1 MATDTI
7 PARFFATARTRGN
20 AAAVHTRTA
29 EGWQPLSWTDYAAL
43 VRSVGRSLI
52 ALGVPHG
59 QATCILGYNR
69 LEWVAFAVGTMAA
82 GGVPAG
88 IYTTCSPS
96 ETHYIIEHA
105 EASVVLVENREQ
117 YQKVVQERHR
127 LPGLKHIVLM
137 KGTRIDGDPMALTW
151 EEFLARGEATG
162 SAPPASLDAAL
173 DDRTRKLHE
182 DDSAAYIYT
191 SGTTGPPKAVMIT
204 HRNCV
209 WTAEGLQRALHFTS
223 DFSSLSYLP
232 LSHIAEQVFTIHGP
246 AVLGG
251 SVYFAESLEKL
262 RDNLL
267 EVQPHVFFGV
277 PRVWEKFH
285 AALSARL
292 GQAKGVK
299 ARLLA
304 WARGVATAVH
314 ARKNLGKPVP
324 ALLGLRYKLA
334 HKLIFSKLKPAIGFG
349 RMQLCS
355 SGAAPIAAEVLQ
367 FFASLDIVIHEVYGQ
382 SEDTGPTSTNLPGL
396 TKFGSVGQPFPGVEV
411 RLGEDGEILVRGPNV
426 FKGYFKDQAA
436 TDATLIDGWLHSG
449 DLGSFDA
456 DGYLYIT
463 GRKKEILIT
472 AGGKNIAPKNIEA
485 ALKNHPLVEEAVVI
499 GDRRHFISALLALDA
514 AAAAKWLADRG
525 KPTDGPLHEHP
536 DLLAELGRGVEQA
549 NQEFARVEHVR
560 KFRVLPRSLSIE
572 HGELTPTMK
581 IKRRVVDKNWSALIE
596 SMYAGGQD

>member
-1 MATDTI
+1 MANDSI
-7 PARFFATARTRGN
+7 PARFFATARNRGG
-20 AAAVHTRTA
+20 ASAVHTRTA
-29 EGWQPLSWTDYAAL
+29 AGWQPLSWTDYAAL
-43 VRSVGRSLI
+43 VRRVGRALI
-52 ALGVPHG
+52 ALGVPFG

-96 ETHYIIEHA
+96 ETQYIIEHA

-117 YQKVVQERHR
+117 YQKIAQERHR

-137 KGTRIDGDPMALTW
+137 QGARVDGDPMALTW
-151 EEFLARGEATG
+151 EEFLARGDAT
-162 SAPPASLDAAL
+162 SEAAL
-173 DDRTRKLHE
+173 DERTRRIDE

-209 WTAEGLQRALHFTS
+209 WTAEGIGRAL
-223 DFSSLSYLP
+223 DLRPDYCSLSYLP

-246 AVLGG
+246 AVLGNA
-251 SVYFAESLEKL
+251 VYFAEALEKL

-292 GQAKGVK
+292 SQATGVK

-304 WARGVATAVH
+304 WARGVARDVH
-314 ARKNLGKPVP
+314 ARKNRGQQPSAVL
-324 ALLGLRYKLA
+324 ALQYRLA
-334 HKLIFSKLKPAIGFG
+334 NKLIFGKLKPAIGFG
-349 RMQLCS
+349 RIKLCS
-355 SGAAPIAAEVLQ
+355 SGAAPIAAEVLE

-382 SEDTGPTSTNLPGL
+382 SEDTGPTSTNLPGR
-396 TKFGSVGQPFPGVEV
+396 TRFGSVGQPFPGVEV
-411 RLGEDGEILVRGPNV
+411 RLGEDGEILVRGNNV
-426 FKGYFKDQAA
+426 FKGYFKDKAA
-436 TDATLIDGWLHSG
+436 TDATLVDGWLHSG

-456 DGYLYIT
+456 DGYLHIT

-485 ALKNHPLVEEAVVI
+485 ALKNHPLIEEAVVI

-514 AAAAKWLADRG
+514 AATAKWLTDRG
-525 KPTDGPLHEHP
+525 HSAAGPLHEHP
-536 DLLAELGRGVEQA
+536 EVLAELGRGVEQA
-549 NQEFARVEHVR
+549 NGEFARVEQVR
-560 KFRVLPRSLSIE
+560 KFRVLPRSLTID

-581 IKRRVVDKNWSALIE
+581 IKRRVVDKNWSDLIE
-596 SMYAGGQD
+596 SMYAGGE